1 MTVNSQDLRLE
12 LAAGAA
18 LVGTFVA
25 TPSAEIVEMLGLA
38 GFDFCVL
45 DMEHAHFG
53 TETVAHLLRAAEL
66 RGMAA
71 IVRVPSSAPE
81 QIGIV
86 LDLGAAGIMVPGI
99 ASAEEGA
106 RMVALTRYP
115 PAGRRG
121 AHLSTRHL
129 RYSATSFADV
139 ARDPRARPFTVLQIE
154 SAVDEEGIKA
164 IVAVEGLDVVFIGI
178 NDLSQS
184 VGRGGDFEHEDVQ
197 VVVRKIVAAASARGV
212 ALGLWAR
219 DPAAL
224 GKLRDR
230 GFSFLTV
237 SNNELMFFEA
247 AQALARRAKESLL
260 IHEERA

>member
-1 MTVNSQDLRLE
+1 MGTTSQDLRHK
-12 LAAGAA
+12 LASGTA

-53 TETVAHLLRAAEL
+53 TETIAHLLRAAEL

-71 IVRVPSSAPE
+71 IVRIPSSAPE

-86 LDLGAAGIMVPGI
+86 LDLGAAGVMIPGV

-129 RYSATSFADV
+129 RYSATAFADV
-139 ARDPRARPFTVLQIE
+139 VADPRARPFTVLQIE
-154 SAVDEEGIKA
+154 SAVDRQGIEA
-164 IVAVEGLDVVFIGI
+164 IAGIDGLDVVFVGI

-184 VGRGGDFEHEDVQ
+184 VGRGGDFDHEDVQ
-197 VVVRKIVAAASARGV
+197 SVVREIVAAATARGV

-219 DPAAL
+219 RPADL
-224 GKLRDR
+224 GRLSNR
-230 GFSFLTV
+230 GFKFLTV

-247 AQALARRAKESLL
+247 AQTMAQAAKASLATDRELS
-260 IHEERA
+260 

>member
-1 MTVNSQDLRLE
+1 MTITSQDLRRK
-12 LAAGAA
+12 LASGAA

-53 TETVAHLLRAAEL
+53 TETIAHLLRAAEL

-71 IVRVPSSAPE
+71 IVRVPSTAPE

-86 LDLGAAGIMVPGI
+86 LDLGAAGVMIPGV
-99 ASAEEGA
+99 ASAEDGE

-115 PAGRRG
+115 PLGRRG

-129 RYSATSFADV
+129 RYSATRFADV
-139 ARDPRARPFTVLQIE
+139 VGDPQARPFTVLQIE
-154 SAVDEEGIKA
+154 SAVDPHGIEA
-164 IVAVEGLDVVFIGI
+164 IAGVDGLDVVFVGI

-197 VVVRKIVAAASARGV
+197 SVVRQIVTAAKSRGV

-219 DPAAL
+219 RPADL
-224 GKLRDR
+224 GKLKDR

-247 AQALARRAKESLL
+247 AQAIAQAAKASLGADRESS
-260 IHEERA
+260 